1 MTKPMVRIHNTET
14 DEVIDR
20 EMTAAELKIYET
32 EKKYIAD
39 KIVEVETKAAKKQA
53 NPLPSGEVCAIDV
66 DAKLCDQ
73 PEMSIYLAE
82 QIRVAAKTDKRISY
96 IIHVGKIAS
105 PLLNWKW
112 RKYRG
117 INSHHRHLH
126 VSFKANQT
134 GEFFNIPLLGGK

>member
-1 MTKPMVRIHNTET
+1 MKPY
-14 DEVIDR
+14 
-20 EMTAAELKIYET
+20 LS
-32 EKKYIAD
+32 
-39 KIVEVETKAAKKQA
+39 KAAVQLREQIDDSFADRSRKSDGWIGNEKHQNTKSDH
-53 NPLPSGEVCAIDV
+53 NPLPKTGEVCAIDV

-105 PLLNWKW
+105 AKSFW
-112 RKYRG
+112 RFVKYRG
-117 INSHHRHLH
+117 INSHHRHIH
-126 VSFKANQT
+126 ISFKPNQK

>member
-1 MTKPMVRIHNTET
+1 MRDQIDQCFPDRLRKSDGWIGDAKHQNTKSDH
-14 DEVIDR
+14 
-20 EMTAAELKIYET
+20 
-32 EKKYIAD
+32 
-39 KIVEVETKAAKKQA
+39 
-53 NPLPSGEVCAIDV
+53 NPLPTTGEVLAIDV

-112 RKYRG
+112 RKYKG
-117 INSHHRHLH
+117 INTHIKHIHI
-126 VSFKANQT
+126 SFKPDQDAK
-134 GEFFNIPLLGGK
+134 FFKIPLIGGNA

>member
-1 MTKPMVRIHNTET
+1 MKVW
-14 DEVIDR
+14 
-20 EMTAAELKIYET
+20 LS
-32 EKKYIAD
+32 
-39 KIVEVETKAAKKQA
+39 KAAVQMREQIDDSFADRSRKSDGWIGNEKHQNTKSDH
-53 NPLPSGEVCAIDV
+53 NPLPNTGEVCAIDV

-105 PLLNWKW
+105 AKSFW
-112 RKYRG
+112 RFVKYRG
-117 INSHHRHLH
+117 VNPHNRHIH
-126 VSFKANQT
+126 ISFKPNQT

>member
-1 MTKPMVRIHNTET
+1 MK
-14 DEVIDR
+14 
-20 EMTAAELKIYET
+20 AWLS
-32 EKKYIAD
+32 
-39 KIVEVETKAAKKQA
+39 KAAVQMREQIDDSFADRSRKSDGWIGNEKHQNTKSDH
-53 NPLPSGEVCAIDV
+53 NPLPDTGEVCAIDV

-105 PLLNWKW
+105 AKSFW
-112 RKYRG
+112 RFVKYRG
-117 INSHHRHLH
+117 VNPHTRHIH
-126 VSFKANQT
+126 ISFKPTQK